1 MRENNKDK
9 GVRKM
14 QLFNELTDY
23 AAYLNKYPIHKLLG
37 VDLSKYGDLNSKVVH
52 DRYLSVDPNN
62 QIPFPAELDDLVRLH
77 SLVISRKVTTIME
90 FGVGKST
97 IIFDDALREN
107 EKDFGSFVKENL
119 RRSNPF
125 ELHSV
130 ENNLDWIEVVK
141 KQFPKLSKNSFI
153 HHCPCDVST
162 FNGRICTFFN
172 NIPNVCP
179 DLIYLDGPD
188 QFSPTGDV
196 RGVNTNHP
204 DRLPMAA
211 DILSI
216 EHFLLPGTLL
226 VVDGRTANA
235 RFLKCNLQRDWE
247 YDYVEEYDQHF
258 FEMQEPPL
266 GVYNKQQI
274 EFCLGSEWL
283 KEVL

>member
-1 MRENNKDK
+1 ME
-9 GVRKM
+9 
-14 QLFNELTDY
+14 LFNELTDY
-23 AAYLNKYPIHKLLG
+23 TAYLKKHPIHELLG
-37 VDLSKYGDLNSKVVH
+37 IDLIKYGDLNSKIAY
-52 DRYLSVDPNN
+52 DKYFYVDPNN
-62 QIPFPAELDDLVRLH
+62 LIPFPPDLGDLIRLH
-77 SLVISRKVTTIME
+77 SLVISRRVTTILE

-97 IIFDDALREN
+97 LVFDDALRKN

-130 ENNLDWIEVVK
+130 ENNLHWIEVTK
-141 KQFPKLSKNSFI
+141 KQFHKLSKKSFI
-153 HHCPCDVST
+153 HHCPCEIST
-162 FNGRICTFFN
+162 FNGRICTFYN

-188 QFSPTGDV
+188 QFSSTGEV

-211 DILSI
+211 DILPI

-235 RFLKCNLQRDWE
+235 RFLKSNLQRDWE

-258 FEMQEPPL
+258 FEMKEPPL

>member
-1 MRENNKDK
+1 
-9 GVRKM
+9 M
-14 QLFNELTDY
+14 QLFNDLTDY

-37 VDLSKYGDLNSKVVH
+37 VDLSKYGDLNSKIVH
-52 DRYLSVDPNN
+52 DRCLSVDPNN

-77 SLVISRKVTTIME
+77 SLVISRKVTTILE

-97 IIFDDALREN
+97 IIFDDALRKN

-130 ENNLDWIEVVK
+130 ENNLNWIEVVK
-141 KQFPKLSKNSFI
+141 KKFPKLSKNSFI

-162 FNGRICTFFN
+162 FSGRICTFYN

-235 RFLKCNLQRDWE
+235 RFLKSNLQRDWE

-274 EFCLGSEWL
+274 EFCLGSKWL
-283 KEVL
+283 KEIV

>member
-1 MRENNKDK
+1 MNK
-9 GVRKM
+9 
-14 QLFNELTDY
+14 N
-23 AAYLNKYPIHKLLG
+23 PIHELFG
-37 VDLSKYGDLNSKVVH
+37 IDLSKYGDLNSKIVH

-62 QIPFPAELDDLVRLH
+62 ETPFPVELDDLIRLH
-77 SLVISRKVTTIME
+77 SLVTSRRVTTIIE
-90 FGVGKST
+90 FGIGKST
-97 IIFDDALREN
+97 LVFDDALRKNEN
-107 EKDFGSFVKENL
+107 EFGPFVKENL

-130 ENNLDWIEVVK
+130 ENNLNWIEATK
-141 KQFPKLSKNSFI
+141 KNFPNLSENSFI
-153 HHCPCDVST
+153 HHCPCEIST
-162 FNGRICTFFN
+162 FNGRICTFYN

-179 DLIYLDGPD
+179 DFIYLDGPD
-188 QFSPTGDV
+188 QFSPAGEI
-196 RGVNTNHP
+196 RGINTNHP

-226 VVDGRTANA
+226 VVDGRAANA
-235 RFLKCNLQRDWE
+235 RFLKSNLQRDWQ

-258 FEMQEPPL
+258 FEMKEPPL

-283 KEVL
+283 KEVS